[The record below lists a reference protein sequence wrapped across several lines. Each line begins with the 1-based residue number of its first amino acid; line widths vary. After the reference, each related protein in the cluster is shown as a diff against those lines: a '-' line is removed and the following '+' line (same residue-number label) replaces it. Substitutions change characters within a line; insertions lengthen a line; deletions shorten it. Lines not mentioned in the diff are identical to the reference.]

1 MTYSR
6 SKFIKGQNDKKIFL
20 RIWDNVANPNGA
32 VQIIHGMAE
41 HSERYDEFAQFLNR
55 KGYIVYA
62 DDHRGHGYSL
72 EDGEI
77 FGYIGENG
85 FNHIVEDEK
94 IISDLIKKKYEKLPL
109 YIFSHSFGSFIGQE
123 YIIRYSNNID
133 GIILSGSAKQ
143 DGIDVKAGSVLA
155 SIQNKFLND
164 KSEAKLIDKLSFGSF
179 NKGIDNQTTKFDWLT
194 RDQLTVEEY
203 IADEFCSFI
212 SPINFYHYLF
222 KGFKDLYKP
231 SRLDQISKE
240 LPILVIAG
248 DRDPVGK
255 YGESVKELHK
265 QYQELGIENNTLK
278 LFKNGRHELVN
289 ETNKAEVF
297 QYIDNWLSTEAI
309 NTFGK

>member
-1 MTYSR
+1 FYTFFKISTIRSDKMIHSR

-20 RIWDNVANPNGA
+20 RIWDNVEVPIGV

-41 HSERYDEFAQFLNR
+41 HSKRYDEFAHFLNH

-72 EDGEI
+72 EDGEV
-77 FGYIGENG
+77 FGYIGVDG

-94 IISDLIKKKYEKLPL
+94 IISDLIKKKHEKLPL

-143 DGIDVKAGSVLA
+143 GGIDVKAGSVLA
-155 SIQNKFLND
+155 SIQNKIFNN

-179 NKGIDNQTTKFDWLT
+179 NKGIDNRTTKFDWLT
-194 RDQLTVEEY
+194 RDQHTVEEY
-203 IADEFCSFI
+203 IADEFCGFI
-212 SPINFYHYLF
+212 SPINFYYYLF

-231 SRLDQISKE
+231 SRLDRISKE

-248 DRDPVGK
+248 DRDPVGE
-255 YGESVKELHK
+255 YGESVRE
-265 QYQELGIENNTLK
+265 
-278 LFKNGRHELVN
+278 
-289 ETNKAEVF
+289 
-297 QYIDNWLSTEAI
+297 
-309 NTFGK
+309 